1 VGLRSD
7 AVAGKLPRPS
17 AWPLTRCHR
26 PGAVL
31 GEPKAVRGE
40 IVVDAAAKLLFYEEP
55 GIEHGLAADRVVHPE
70 QKFLGI
76 NERDAFILVVERE

>member
-1 VGLRSD
+1 
-7 AVAGKLPRPS
+7 
-17 AWPLTRCHR
+17 
-26 PGAVL
+26 
-31 GEPKAVRGE
+31 VRGE